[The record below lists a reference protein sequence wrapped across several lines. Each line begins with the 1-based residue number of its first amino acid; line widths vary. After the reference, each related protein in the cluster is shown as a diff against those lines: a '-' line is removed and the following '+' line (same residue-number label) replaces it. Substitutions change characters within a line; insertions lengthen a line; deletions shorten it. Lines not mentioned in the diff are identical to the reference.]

1 MPISGQH
8 HTQLIS
14 AHSSDNRAR
23 STGRQAARFLFSI
36 ALSALVGCSVYPLP
50 DNVMSINTEDI
61 VLHARCEMR
70 SEIIDWIISERYV
83 SPSATEGDVIAFVKA
98 IEDKVNRIK
107 KINQKLGPNRPIDI
121 SKQLTKDEN
130 TVRKY
135 MDVAVAYSFDFNITE
150 NNKASAD
157 AAFKLPFTAPS
168 VLDVDAAAALSLSR
182 QGQRQFKAQDRW
194 AGMII
199 RSDRCK
205 GVSPR
210 RRNLVYP
217 LDGSIGVNRV
227 VRTFIGITDQGGA
240 KDSFVDTLIFTTQ
253 VGAGANAA
261 VKLSAVP
268 HSFRLVSAGASL
280 SASRIDVHKVIFS
293 LVFPRPD
300 SPDAITGIERYDGDL
315 NAPFDRPPLWRARY
329 NLCVADARER
339 EDTFKTLR
347 ETAPEVYCIEYADAF
362 APQYG
367 LGTPTVDSRQPRTG
381 QPRTRRAPDFD
392 LPSAPRSIRPN
403 Y

>member
-1 MPISGQH
+1 MI
-8 HTQLIS
+8 
-14 AHSSDNRAR
+14 
-23 STGRQAARFLFSI
+23 
-36 ALSALVGCSVYPLP
+36 
-50 DNVMSINTEDI
+50 SINTEDI

-70 SEIIDWIISERYV
+70 SEIIDWIIREGYV
-83 SPSATEGDVIAFVKA
+83 SPSATEADVIAFVKA
-98 IEDKVNRIK
+98 VEDKVRRLK
-107 KINQKLGPNRPIDI
+107 KINQMRGPNRPIDI
-121 SKQLTKDEN
+121 SKQLSKNEN
-130 TVRKY
+130 VVRKY

-150 NNKASAD
+150 NNKAAAD
-157 AAFKLPFTAPS
+157 AFFKLPFTPPS
-168 VLDVDAAAALSLSR
+168 VLDVDAAASLNLSR

-194 AGMII
+194 AGMIV
-199 RSDRCK
+199 RSDRCQD
-205 GVSPR
+205 VSPR

-227 VRTFIGITDQGGA
+227 IRSFIEITEQGGA

-253 VGAGANAA
+253 VGAGASAV

-280 SASRIDVHKVIFS
+280 SASRIDIHKVIFS

-300 SPDAITGIERYDGDL
+300 SPEAITGVERYDGDL

-339 EDTFKTLR
+339 EDTFKNLR

-367 LGTPTVDSRQPRTG
+367 LAAAPES
-381 QPRTRRAPDFD
+381 TRRRGRPGRPESAPDSS
-392 LPSAPRSIRPN
+392 LPPARRSIRPN